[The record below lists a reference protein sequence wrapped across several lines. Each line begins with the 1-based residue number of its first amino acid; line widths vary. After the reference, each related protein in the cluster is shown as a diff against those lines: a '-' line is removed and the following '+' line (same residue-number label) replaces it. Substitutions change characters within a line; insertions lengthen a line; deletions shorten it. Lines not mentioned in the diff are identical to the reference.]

1 MKYILSLLFLAL
13 LLPAQSLRANTVET
27 ASFDAMVVLSIAD
40 LDDAT
45 VNKLSAEVS
54 KNKNAYLEYSCAW
67 SGVVVIKFGGIS
79 VGERSDVITLSR
91 RLLSDAGVERGV
103 EVLHVHVEARGEG
116 KC

>member
-1 MKYILSLLFLAL
+1 MKFILPLLFLAML
-13 LLPAQSLRANTVET
+13 MPAQALRANTAET

-45 VNKLSAEVS
+45 LTKLSAEVA
-54 KNKNAYLEYSCAW
+54 KNKNTYMEYSCAW
-67 SGVVVIKFGGIS
+67 SGVVVIKFGDIS
-79 VGERSDVITLSR
+79 VGERSDVITLAR
-91 RLLSDAGVERGV
+91 RLLSDAGIERGV